1 MKRRIM
7 ISILLAVCVMET
19 RISEATVEKETPA
32 TSGLVFAAAE
42 MRGKKWK
49 MFDRRVG
56 MFVHWGI
63 YSVAGRHSQTQWRY
77 GMARAD
83 YEKFAER
90 FTAEKFNADEFVDVA
105 KSAGAEYI
113 VFTSKHHDGFCMW
126 DTATTSYKVTNTPAG
141 RDVIAELAEACRR
154 RGMKLGFYY
163 SNPDWHHPNAYNP
176 KSTHQAPLQPGDRPD
191 MDKYEQYV
199 KAQVTELLTKYGE
212 IVCFFWDIPT
222 RISRPEMDA
231 LVRKLQPGIMI
242 NDRGWEN
249 RATCD
254 YSTPERDWKWDS
266 PSGKHIEACDSVGEV
281 SWGYRSNEDY
291 RTLGYLTRRM
301 DMFLAAGGNFLLN
314 VGPKADGT
322 IPEESRKLMAGVGDW
337 RKRVGDAFKNVEIAK
352 DVLSES
358 SRMLATRRGNSLFIH
373 FPDGMNST
381 GFYLH
386 ELETLPKR
394 ATLLNTGAALRAE
407 LDVHPRKALESNK
420 RTLHIWGIPADAVAN
435 ECALV
440 RLDF

>member
-1 MKRRIM
+1 MLCAVGTRVLETAAGTAAPRR
-7 ISILLAVCVMET
+7 
-19 RISEATVEKETPA
+19 
-32 TSGLVFAAAE
+32 AE
-42 MRGKKWK
+42 WK
-49 MFDRRVG
+49 MFDRRIG

-191 MDKYEQYV
+191 MDRYERYV

-222 RISRPEMDA
+222 RICRPEMDA

-254 YSTPERDWKWDS
+254 YSTPERDWKWDA
-266 PSGKHIEACDSVGEV
+266 PSGKHVEACDSVGEV

-291 RTLGYLTRRM
+291 RTLGYLTRRI
-301 DMFLAAGGNFLLN
+301 DMFLAGGGNFLLN
-314 VGPKADGT
+314 VGPRADGT
-322 IPEESRKLMAGVGDW
+322 ITSEARRLMAGVGDW
-337 RKRVGDAFKNVEIAK
+337 HRRVGDAFRDVEIAK
-352 DVLSES
+352 DVLSPL

-394 ATLLNTGAALRAE
+394 AILLNTGAALRAE
-407 LDVHPRKALESNK
+407 LDVHPRKALESDK
-420 RTLHIWGIPADAVAN
+420 KTLHIWGIPADAVAN

>member
-1 MKRRIM
+1 M

-49 MFDRRVG
+49 MFDRRIG

-141 RDVIAELAEACRR
+141 RDVIAELAEACC
-154 RGMKLGFYY
+154 RGGVKLGFYY

-191 MDKYEQYV
+191 MDKYERYV

-394 ATLLNTGAALRAE
+394 AILLNTGATLKAE

>member
-1 MKRRIM
+1 
-7 ISILLAVCVMET
+7 
-19 RISEATVEKETPA
+19 
-32 TSGLVFAAAE
+32 
-42 MRGKKWK
+42 
-49 MFDRRVG
+49 MFDRRIG

-141 RDVIAELAEACRR
+141 RDVIAELAAACRR
-154 RGMKLGFYY
+154 GGVKLGFYY

-191 MDKYEQYV
+191 MDRYERYV

-222 RISRPEMDA
+222 RICRPEMDA

-254 YSTPERDWKWDS
+254 YSTPERDWKWDA
-266 PSGKHIEACDSVGEV
+266 PSGKHVEACDSVGEV

-291 RTLGYLTRRM
+291 RTLGYLTRRI
-301 DMFLAAGGNFLLN
+301 DMFLAGGGNFLLN
-314 VGPKADGT
+314 VGPRADGT
-322 IPEESRKLMAGVGDW
+322 ITSEARRLMAGVGDW
-337 RKRVGDAFKNVEIAK
+337 HRRVGDAFRDVEIAK
-352 DVLSES
+352 DVLSPL

-394 ATLLNTGAALRAE
+394 AILLNTGAALRAE
-407 LDVHPRKALESNK
+407 LDVHPRKALESDK
-420 RTLHIWGIPADAVAN
+420 KTLHIWGIPADAVAN